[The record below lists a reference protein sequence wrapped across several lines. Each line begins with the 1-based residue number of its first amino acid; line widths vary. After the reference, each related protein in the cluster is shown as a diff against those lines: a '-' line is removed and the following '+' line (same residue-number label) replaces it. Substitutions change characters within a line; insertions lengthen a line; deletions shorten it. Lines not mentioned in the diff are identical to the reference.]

1 MRTTHLS
8 TLDVIGLSD
17 DSKLRRAEEISVWVR
32 ALVPVDLITNL
43 LSAII
48 VWYLLEMR
56 PW

>member
-48 VWYLLEMR
+48 VWYLLEMM
-56 PW
+56 P